1 MSAAVMTTEA
11 AGSATPPVAVDTGGD
26 DTLWREAVRWLVDL
40 DMLPKDHI
48 VMAPDAGVEHLAYT
62 LRDGVVLCNLALQLQ
77 PGCIDHKDMSQRPQ
91 KSQFLCNKNIRAF
104 LQALSTSFDLKSP
117 SDLFEPEML
126 FEYTDF
132 KRVLHTLAAMSNS
145 PPALKSG
152 VIGFKAPKGIG
163 NSDYYNQSMFLNET
177 ATPNGTS
184 FDNNGRCNMNGEL
197 TGGPRSPR
205 ITEAEEIYHKICVV
219 PRSAPKPKTV
229 PLEKRD
235 LCIQELLET
244 EKNYIQALQMIRKK
258 FQQPLE
264 PVLREDA
271 EIIFKHIRGLSEVHT
286 GLLSDLHV
294 ANQVPNGRI
303 SECFLRWKNSLIV
316 YGDYCSNYPRAQQ
329 LLQELQSKNDT
340 VAQAIDKCQRE
351 TNDGRYQLN
360 TLLCVPIQ
368 RVLKY
373 HLLLKE
379 LVKNTLPQHDDYLG
393 LEKALEA
400 MLDLSAYI
408 NEVKRDSEM
417 LQIIGDIQS
426 SITDYHLPRNVQL
439 RDHGRLL
446 KDGEVKVKS
455 HRDQGVKNRYV
466 FVFDRVLLLCKAT
479 KMVDKWLG
487 GDQYVYKESIPLGSY
502 RLEDYQ
508 PLGGLGGGA
517 GGASS
522 GVASSALVP
531 AKSWQHQFLLVH
543 HDQKTAFT
551 IATKTLDD
559 KLKWI
564 EAIQKALDNLDPPA
578 AAQTDHER
586 LDMKTFAAPM
596 YCHQCNK
603 LMKGIFYQGYQCTR
617 CQRIL
622 HRECISQSRPCH
634 LQSPTSVTPVPLSR
648 SAPSIGQACACRSYN
663 GGNNEDHLTFETGD
677 IIQITRKLSVVLW
690 EGRIGN
696 RAGFFPAQHVEE
708 ISSLNL
714 EEYPWFAGNMSRD
727 RAEATLESCP
737 EGTYLVRISNK
748 QLSGQLSQLGP
759 QPGFAISLKVRGAV
773 KHMRVCSFV
782 SEVLVPDASPPP
794 PGAGANTG
802 EWLYL
807 CKKKLFRSIL
817 DLVSWYQEHSLA
829 ESFAGLN
836 ETLRTPYKRVS
847 NAVGPP
853 VISYALVVH
862 DFEPSHTTAGDQ
874 NRAQFLPLTK
884 GERVAILS
892 KEGDERGWWK
902 GHLNNNFGFFPKT
915 YVQEIQQQDNNH

>member
-1 MSAAVMTTEA
+1 MSTVVMTASAASGGGT
-11 AGSATPPVAVDTGGD
+11 SPVGAVDTGGD
-26 DTLWREAVRWLVDL
+26 DALWREAVRWLVDL
-40 DMLPKDHI
+40 EMLPKDHI
-48 VMAPDAGVEHLAYT
+48 VTAPDAGVEHLAYT

-104 LQALSTSFDLKSP
+104 LQALSTHFDIKSP

-132 KRVLHTLAAMSNS
+132 KRVLHTLSTMSNS

-152 VIGFKAPKGIG
+152 VVGFMAPKSTG

-177 ATPNGTS
+177 KTPNGAS
-184 FDNNGRCNMNGEL
+184 FDNNGTCSMNGGL
-197 TGGPRSPR
+197 TSGPRSPR
-205 ITEAEEIYHKICVV
+205 VIEEEEIYHKICVV

-264 PVLREDA
+264 AVLTQDDA
-271 EIIFKHIRGLSEVHT
+271 EVIFKHIRALSEVHR

-303 SECFLRWKNSLIV
+303 SECFLRWKDSLIL

-417 LQIIGDIQS
+417 LQIIADIQS
-426 SITDYHLPRNVQL
+426 SITDYPLPRNMQL
-439 RDHGRLL
+439 KDHGRLL

-466 FVFDRVLLLCKAT
+466 FVFDRMLLLCKAT
-479 KMVDKWLG
+479 KSRKSSLALG
-487 GDQYVYKESIPLGSY
+487 SHPSTVYSGDQYVYKESISLGSY
-502 RLEDYQ
+502 RVEDYQ
-508 PLGGLGGGA
+508 PLGGTSGGA
-517 GGASS
+517 GGAGSTP
-522 GVASSALVP
+522 ASSALV
-531 AKSWQHQFLLVH
+531 
-543 HDQKTAFT
+543 DT
-551 IATKTLDD
+551 
-559 KLKWI
+559 
-564 EAIQKALDNLDPPA
+564 LDPPA
-578 AAQTDHER
+578 ARQTDHER
-586 LDMKTFAAPM
+586 LEMTTIQAPT
-596 YCHQCNK
+596 YCSQCQK
-603 LMKGIFYQGYQCTR
+603 LMKGIFYQGYSCVR
-617 CQRIL
+617 CQKIL
-622 HRECISQSRPCH
+622 HRDCIAQSRTCQIH
-634 LQSPTSVTPVPLSR
+634 SPSLATPLPLSR
-648 SAPSIGQACACRSYN
+648 SAPSIGQARACRSYN
-663 GGNNEDHLTFETGD
+663 GGNNKDHLTFEIGD
-677 IIQITRKLSVVLW
+677 IIQVTRKLSVVLW

-708 ISSLNL
+708 ISPLHL
-714 EEYPWFAGNMSRD
+714 EEYPWFAGNMSRE
-727 RAEATLESCP
+727 RAEATLDSCP
-737 EGTYLVRISNK
+737 DGTYLVRISNK
-748 QLSGQLSQLGP
+748 QLSGQLSQLGA
-759 QPGFAISLKVRGAV
+759 QPCFAISLKVGGAV
-773 KHMRVCSFV
+773 KHMRVCSFAN
-782 SEVLVPDASPPP
+782 EAPVPGAGSP
-794 PGAGANTG
+794 PGAAPNPG

-817 DLVSWYQEHSLA
+817 DLVTWYQENSLA

-836 ETLRTPYKRVS
+836 ETLRIAYKSVL
-847 NAVGPP
+847 AGGAPV

-862 DFEPSHTTAGDQ
+862 DFEPSHTTTGDQ

-915 YVQEIQQQDNNH
+915 YVQEIQPHDNNH